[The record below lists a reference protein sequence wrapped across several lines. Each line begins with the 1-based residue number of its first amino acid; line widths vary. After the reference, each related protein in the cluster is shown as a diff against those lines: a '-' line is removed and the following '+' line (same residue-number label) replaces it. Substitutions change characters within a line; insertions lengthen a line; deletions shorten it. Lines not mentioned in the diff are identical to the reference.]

1 MFNKNKNCQAVLC
14 DKFFYL
20 SLPLLAPH
28 QTVVHPHPCKRFIGI
43 QLLPFFNLQQLR
55 ILKTFIHILLH
66 IVWMEG
72 KMAYVHVQ
80 VSLVEVHI

>member
-28 QTVVHPHPCKRFIGI
+28 QTVVHRHPCKRLRM
-43 QLLPFFNLQQLR
+43 QLLPFFQSAAASNFKDFHTYTTTYSVDGR
-55 ILKTFIHILLH
+55 KDGICTC
-66 IVWMEG
+66 
-72 KMAYVHVQ
+72 A
-80 VSLVEVHI
+80 S